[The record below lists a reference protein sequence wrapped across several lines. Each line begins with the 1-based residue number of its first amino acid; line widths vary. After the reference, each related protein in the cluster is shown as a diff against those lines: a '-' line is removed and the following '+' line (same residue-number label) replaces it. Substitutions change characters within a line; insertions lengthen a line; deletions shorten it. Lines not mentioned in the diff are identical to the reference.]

1 MNGGIKMT
9 TFLGNPVTLE
19 GEMLKVGDQMP
30 DFEVITTDLEP
41 FHPMEEKGKKIILAV
56 PSVDTGVCN
65 LELEKFM
72 EYVKGYDDIQVISV
86 SMDLPFALNRWCQAH
101 KGNVLTTSDYKD
113 HDFAKKTGTR
123 MSENGLLARSVFV
136 TDQDGK
142 LTYVEYVDEVGN
154 EPHYDQVL
162 KAAGI

>member
-30 DFEVITTDLEP
+30 DFEVVTTDLEP

-123 MSENGLLARSVFV
+123 MSENGLLARIVFV